1 MLNMKLIDSLA
12 RQINEVIPAGMKDMK
27 GDVEKNIRSLLEG
40 ALAKLDLVTRE
51 EFDAQSRVLG
61 RTREKLEKL
70 EKMVKELEEK

>member
-70 EKMVKELEEK
+70 EKMVKALEEK